1 MTWDLDVDGT
11 GPLDQAAVRALAPEA
26 LASFDRMV
34 AAVAAVPHAEI
45 VELTRRRIGQVHGAE
60 ADADEVSVA
69 TDPTT
74 EPADEKVRS
83 LATWSISPLF
93 TTAERACLGFAEQ
106 FVVDVGAIDDEQ
118 REELKA
124 ALGPD
129 VFEYVQALYVLDHG
143 VRLVAAVRQVFGVEL
158 TPVPSSE
165 PGDMW
170 PGIDAFLT
178 EVGRLSRLDP
188 LLTELIRLR
197 GARAHACR
205 LCRSRRS
212 LSAVSTEGGEQAI
225 DALDDYESSDL
236 PERQKVAL
244 RLTDAI
250 VWQPASFPAELLDQV
265 RAQFSPEEAL
275 EIVLDVVRN
284 ASNKSA
290 VALGVDQ
297 ANVTEGVEYFDL
309 QPDGSLVYGLS
320 R

>member
-1 MTWDLDVDGT
+1 MTWDPTVDVT
-11 GPLDQAAVRALAPEA
+11 TLAPEA

-34 AAVAAVPHAEI
+34 AAVAAVPHPEI
-45 VELTRRRIGQVHGAE
+45 VDLTRRRIGQVHGAE
-60 ADADEVSVA
+60 AEADDVAAATTAAPELADERL
-69 TDPTT
+69 
-74 EPADEKVRS
+74 RS
-83 LATWSISPLF
+83 LTAWSISPLF

-124 ALGPD
+124 ALGAD

-143 VRLVAAVRQVFGVEL
+143 VRLVAAVHQLFGVEL
-158 TPVPSSE
+158 IPAPVPAGAPEVDS
-165 PGDMW
+165 GGIW
-170 PGIDAFLT
+170 PTIDGFLT
-178 EVGRLSRLDP
+178 EVGRLPTIDP

-197 GARAHACR
+197 GARAHDCR
-205 LCRSRRS
+205 LCQSRRS
-212 LSAVSTEGGEQAI
+212 LSAVSSDGGEQAI
-225 DALDDYESSDL
+225 DVLDDYEASGL

-250 VWQPASFPAELLDQV
+250 VWQPASFSTELVDQV
-265 RAQFSPEEAL
+265 HEQFSPVEAL

-284 ASNKSA
+284 ASNKIA